1 MDMPTEDHNME
12 DVMDATMDYNPT
24 AQHIP
29 QVIHQRYDGPVT
41 NNNSNNTIV
50 ATAAQP
56 REPIRDIPV
65 KVHIRRPDKDS
76 WAYMGRG
83 VVSQEVTGQ
92 SSRVVVRSATS
103 SKILTVF
110 GEGAALQAERRGNF
124 VVIGCVEGNRVVSW
138 SLNAL
143 NHAETVRLLA
153 SIELAA
159 YACKQ
164 AMADPALHSAIRRRI
179 ARVIKDDRRRRHKR
193 RKEQDSMVAAFARTG
208 LVEDSDAAPTGA
220 PSAYAPTFPTAAP
233 AASAPLPAEPVPVPA
248 PIPMP
253 IPNPAPAQASG
264 GLFGMHTGL

>member
-1 MDMPTEDHNME
+1 MRSC
-12 DVMDATMDYNPT
+12 
-24 AQHIP
+24 
-29 QVIHQRYDGPVT
+29 RYPV
-41 NNNSNNTIV
+41 
-50 ATAAQP
+50 Q
-56 REPIRDIPV
+56 
-65 KVHIRRPDKDS
+65 
-76 WAYMGRG
+76 
-83 VVSQEVTGQ
+83 
-92 SSRVVVRSATS
+92 
-103 SKILTVF
+103 
-110 GEGAALQAERRGNF
+110 
-124 VVIGCVEGNRVVSW
+124 
-138 SLNAL
+138 AL